1 MDINHLKSLV
11 AAAKSSEHL
20 YEEQAAAMEF
30 TLAYGEQLLAVVEA
44 AQLLAGDGFV
54 DDGMYIVE
62 WRFRNRVKQALAAL
76 EGEI

>member
-30 TLAYGEQLLAVVEA
+30 TLAYGEQLLALVEA

-76 EGEI
+76 EEEI

>member
-1 MDINHLKSLV
+1 MNIDHLKALV

-44 AQLLAGDGFV
+44 AQLLAGDGVV

-76 EGEI
+76 EEEI

>member
-1 MDINHLKSLV
+1 MNIDYLKALV

-30 TLAYGEQLLAVVEA
+30 TLAYGEQLLALVEA

-76 EGEI
+76 EEEI

>member
-11 AAAKSSEHL
+11 TAAKSSEHL

-30 TLAYGEQLLAVVEA
+30 TLAYGEQLLALVEA
-44 AQLLAGDGFV
+44 AQLLAGDGVV

-76 EGEI
+76 EGEV